1 MATTWP
7 RPDAVA
13 LVAVGGAVGAL
24 SRYGVAVSV
33 APVDGL
39 PVGILG
45 VNVLGAFLLGLLTA
59 TVASTRIRLL
69 LGTGLMGGFT
79 TYSAFALDTQS
90 LLADGRAA
98 DTLVYLLATLAGG
111 FAASVGG
118 LAAGRALRTR
128 GAR

>member
-13 LVAVGGAVGAL
+13 LVAAGGALGTLA
-24 SRYGVAVSV
+24 RYGVAVSV
-33 APVDGL
+33 DPVDGL

-45 VNVLGAFLLGLLTA
+45 VNLLGAFLLGVLTA
-59 TVASTRIRLL
+59 TVASSRTRLL

-79 TYSAFALDTQS
+79 TYSAFALDSQA
-90 LLADGRAA
+90 LLADGRPA
-98 DTLVYLLATLAGG
+98 DALVYLLATVAGG

-118 LAAGRALRTR
+118 LAVGRALRTR